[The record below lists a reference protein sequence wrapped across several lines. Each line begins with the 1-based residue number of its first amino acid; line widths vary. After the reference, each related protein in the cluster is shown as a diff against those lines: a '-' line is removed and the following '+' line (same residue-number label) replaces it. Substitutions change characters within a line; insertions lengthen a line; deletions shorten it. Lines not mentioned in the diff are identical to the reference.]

1 MSARRVARFGD
12 LIMSTLSRI
21 RSSAPSVR
29 ATAQRA
35 YWVGATA
42 LGVWALAACG
52 ESGSTEPSATRG
64 AQVAFSV
71 TTGATGAPM
80 DGQPMGTTDGTARSE
95 SVSAGLRVTSGS
107 DELLISR
114 VQLVVREV
122 ELERVGDD
130 DDCDDV
136 PRRDDNC
143 DDDVEIG
150 PFLIELPLTDGV
162 TPAIALQ
169 VPAGTYEE
177 LELVLHTPD
186 DDDAEDRAF
195 LAAHPAFRRVS
206 AIVEGRFNGQPFTY
220 VTRTRAKYELEF
232 APPITFG
239 PEGDRVTV
247 DVNVGAWFARRGGG
261 LISPIDASVPGEAR
275 ARVEQNIRH
284 AFRAFRDR
292 NRDGRRDDR

>member
-1 MSARRVARFGD
+1 MGARWFARFGGHA
-12 LIMSTLSRI
+12 M
-21 RSSAPSVR
+21 SAPFRFRSDARVRR
-29 ATAQRA
+29 ATVRFP
-35 YWVGATA
+35 WRLGATA
-42 LGVWALAACG
+42 LSVWALSACG
-52 ESGSTEPSATRG
+52 ESGSTDPSAARG

-130 DDCDDV
+130 DDCDDL
-136 PRRDDNC
+136 PRRGDDC

-150 PFLIELPLTDGV
+150 PFLIELPLADGV

-195 LAAHPAFRRVS
+195 LAAHPGFRRVS

-284 AFRAFRDR
+284 TFRAFRDR

>member
-1 MSARRVARFGD
+1 M
-12 LIMSTLSRI
+12 
-21 RSSAPSVR
+21 SAPSR
-29 ATAQRA
+29 LATMLPLPRPGSPALI
-35 YWVGATA
+35 GALT
-42 LGVWALAACG
+42 LGALALTACG
-52 ESGSTEPSATRG
+52 ESGSTDPSALRG
-64 AQVAFSV
+64 AQVAFAV

-80 DGQPMGTTDGTARSE
+80 DGQPMGTTDGSARSE
-95 SVSAGLRVTSGS
+95 AVSSGLRVTSGE

-122 ELERVGDD
+122 ELERAGDD

-136 PRRDDNC
+136 SRRDDDC
-143 DDDVEIG
+143 DDEVEIG
-150 PFLIELPLTDGV
+150 PFLIDLPLADGV
-162 TPAIALQ
+162 TPAIALD

-195 LAAHPAFRRVS
+195 LAANPGFRRIS
-206 AIVEGRFNGQPFTY
+206 AIVEGTYNGQAFTY

-232 APPITFG
+232 EPPITFG

-261 LISPIDASVPGEAR
+261 LISPLEASVPGEAR

-284 AFRAFRDR
+284 TFRAFRDR
-292 NRDGRRDDR
+292 DRDGRRDR